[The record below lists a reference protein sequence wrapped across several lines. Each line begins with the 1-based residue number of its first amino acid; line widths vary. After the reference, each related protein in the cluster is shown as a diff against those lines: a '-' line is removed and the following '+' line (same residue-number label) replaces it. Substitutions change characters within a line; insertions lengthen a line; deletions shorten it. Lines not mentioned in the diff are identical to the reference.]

1 MTSKQL
7 HDRLE
12 TFRPLRIK
20 NAVYIPAWMTTI
32 DEICEVAGLDPGAIE
47 RWNCDYFVI
56 ECMPEP
62 VR

>member
-32 DEICEVAGLDPGAIE
+32 DEICEVAGIDSELIE
-47 RWNCDYFVI
+47 RWNADYFVI
-56 ECMPEP
+56 ECIPEP

>member
-1 MTSKQL
+1 MTSRQL

-12 TFRPLRIK
+12 TFKPLRIR
-20 NAVYIPAWMTTI
+20 NAVYIPAWMTTV
-32 DEICEVAGLDPGAIE
+32 DEICEVAGLDAGSVE
-47 RWNCDYFVI
+47 RWNADYYVI